1 MFASQHFISLAVLI
15 ISGDALTPESSP
27 SCANGPTEFCRHV
40 LFTHEANR
48 AALKHLNEID
58 GRNGIKRLT
67 QADTLVLALLNE
79 TDSTRF
85 RVLLKQT
92 LEAQLG
98 ALVMAKVDC
107 FSRKE
112 SIDPDEE
119 ATCSLIY
126 IDIGLGIVDLM
137 EAIIAVETDK
147 SDKATF
153 QRLYDKIFEEHFVGR
168 VQFPARIH
176 VTGTEILTLMRP

>member
-15 ISGDALTPESSP
+15 VSGDALTPESSP
-27 SCANGPTEFCRHV
+27 SCANGATEFCRHV

-48 AALKHLNEID
+48 AALKLLYEID

-67 QADTLVLALLNE
+67 KADGLVLALLNKTNE
-79 TDSTRF
+79 TRL

-92 LEAQLG
+92 LEAQLR

-112 SIDPDEE
+112 YIDLDEE

-137 EAIIAVETDK
+137 EAIIAVETDTLN
-147 SDKATF
+147 KAKF
-153 QRLYDKIFEEHFVGR
+153 QNLHDKIFEEKFIGR
-168 VQFPARIH
+168 VDFSARIH
-176 VTGTEILTLMRP
+176 ETGKEILMLMKP